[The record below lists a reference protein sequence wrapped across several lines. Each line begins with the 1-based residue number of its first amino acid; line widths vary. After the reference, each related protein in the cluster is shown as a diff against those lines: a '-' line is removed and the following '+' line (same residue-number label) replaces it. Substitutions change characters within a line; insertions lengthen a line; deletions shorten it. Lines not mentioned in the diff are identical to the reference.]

1 MFIAAVQRA
10 HMLYVAIIGGLFL
23 TWFVLVLLF
32 TPALNYRLRVRV
44 PVSSPDFLHLLE
56 STCQAAT
63 HAGNRAEVF
72 TDGPSFYPAM
82 IEAIRGARTSVNLEC
97 YIFNAGEVGDEFVRA
112 LADRARAG
120 VIVTIVADAI
130 GSSGM
135 STAEINTLTDA
146 GCRVEWYQPVTWYR
160 LARLNNRTHREILV
174 VDGCIAFVG
183 GAGIADWWMTAS
195 GPDAPPWRD
204 MMVRLEGPVVAALQ
218 GVFVENWL
226 ECCGEILSGPE
237 YFPDVPHD
245 GPTTAIV
252 VRSSPSDRA
261 TVSRVAFQVLIE
273 GAEHEVRIATPY
285 FLPDRTLR
293 AALAETSKRGVE
305 ITVIVPG
312 PRTDQRWVRIASRR
326 MYGELLAAGV
336 RILEYERAM
345 THVKTLLVDDLWAIV
360 GTTNVDN
367 RSFEHNDEVNVA
379 LLDPAINRRLLQ
391 DFERDVASS
400 REVTLDTWK
409 RRPLWERMIGPVVWI
424 LERQQ

>member
-1 MFIAAVQRA
+1 
-10 HMLYVAIIGGLFL
+10 MLYVTVIGALFL
-23 TWFVLVLLF
+23 AWFVLVLLF
-32 TPALNYRLRVRV
+32 SPALNFRVRTRV
-44 PVSSPDFLHLLE
+44 PVSSPDFLHLIE
-56 STCQAAT
+56 SACQAAT
-63 HAGNRAEVF
+63 HGANRAEVF
-72 TDGPSFYPAM
+72 TNGSCFYPAM
-82 IEAIRGARTSVNLEC
+82 LAAIRGAQKSVNLEC

-112 LADRARAG
+112 LAARARAG
-120 VIVTIVADAI
+120 VTVTIVADAI

-135 STAEINTLTDA
+135 SAAEINTLADA
-146 GCRVEWYQPVTWYR
+146 GCRLEWYQPFTWYR

-183 GAGIADWWMTAS
+183 GAGIADWWMKAT
-195 GPDAPPWRD
+195 GPHHPAWRD
-204 MMVRLEGPVVAALQ
+204 TMVRLEGPVVAAVQ

-237 YFPDVPHD
+237 FFPAVPGH
-245 GPTTAIV
+245 GTTTAIV
-252 VRSSPSDRA
+252 VKSSPSDRA
-261 TVSRVAFQVLIE
+261 TVSRIAFQVLIE
-273 GAEHEVRIATPY
+273 GAEKEVRIATPY

-293 AALAETSKRGVE
+293 AALAGTAKRGVR

-312 PRTDQRWVRIASRR
+312 PHTDQRWVRIASRR

-336 RILEYERAM
+336 RILEYQPSM
-345 THVKTLLVDDLWAIV
+345 THVKMLLVDDHWAIV

-379 LLDPAINRRLLQ
+379 LLDERTNKRLLK
-391 DFERDVASS
+391 DFEHDIQSS
-400 REVTLDTWK
+400 REITLETWK

>member
-1 MFIAAVQRA
+1 
-10 HMLYVAIIGGLFL
+10 MLYVTVIGALFL

-32 TPALNYRLRVRV
+32 TPALDYRMRVRV

-56 STCQAAT
+56 STCLAAT
-63 HAGNRAEVF
+63 HGGNRAEVF
-72 TDGPSFYPAM
+72 TNGPCFYPAM
-82 IEAIRGARTSVNLEC
+82 IAAIRSAKKSVNLEC
-97 YIFNAGEVGDEFVRA
+97 YIFNAGEVADEFVRA
-112 LADRARAG
+112 LAERGKAG
-120 VIVTIVADAI
+120 VVVTIVADAI
-130 GSSGM
+130 GSSRM
-135 STAEINTLTDA
+135 SRAEINTLTDA

-195 GPDAPPWRD
+195 GPDRPAWRD
-204 MMVRLEGPVVAALQ
+204 TMVRLEGPVVAALQ

-237 YFPDVPHD
+237 YFPDVPRD
-245 GPTTAIV
+245 GDTTAIV

-273 GAEHEVRIATPY
+273 GAEQEVRIATPY

-293 AALAETSKRGVE
+293 AALVETCKRGVQ
-305 ITVIVPG
+305 ITVVVPG
-312 PRTDQRWVRIASRR
+312 PHTDQRWVRIASRR
-326 MYGELLAAGV
+326 LYGELLTAGV
-336 RILEYERAM
+336 RILEYQPAM
-345 THVKTLLVDDLWAIV
+345 THVKALLVDDHWAII

-379 LLDPAINRRLLQ
+379 LLDRAINKRLLK

-400 REVTLDTWK
+400 REVTLEAWK
-409 RRPLWERMIGPVVWI
+409 HRPLWERIIGPVVWI

>member
-1 MFIAAVQRA
+1 
-10 HMLYVAIIGGLFL
+10 MLYVAVIGALFL

-32 TPALNYRLRVRV
+32 TPALNYRLRSRV

-63 HAGNRAEVF
+63 HGGNRAEVF
-72 TDGPSFYPAM
+72 TNGTCFYPAM
-82 IEAIRGARTSVNLEC
+82 LDAIRKAERSVNLEC
-97 YIFNAGEVGDEFVRA
+97 YIFNSGEVGDYFVRA

-120 VIVTIVADAI
+120 VVVTVVADAI

-135 STAEINTLTDA
+135 STAEINTLADA
-146 GCRVEWYQPVTWYR
+146 GCRLEWYQPVTWYR

-183 GAGIADWWMTAS
+183 GAGIADWWMKST
-195 GPDAPPWRD
+195 GPHHPAWRD
-204 MMVRLEGPVVAALQ
+204 TMVRLEGPIVAALQ

-237 YFPDVPHD
+237 FFPEVPRAGD
-245 GPTTAIV
+245 TTAIV
-252 VRSSPSDRA
+252 VKSSPSDRA

-273 GAEHEVRIATPY
+273 GAEKEVRIGTPY

-293 AALAETSKRGVE
+293 RALAETAKRGVR
-305 ITVIVPG
+305 ITIVVPG

-326 MYGELLAAGV
+326 MYGEMLAAGV
-336 RILEYERAM
+336 RILEYEPSM
-345 THVKTLLVDDLWAIV
+345 THVKTLLVDDHWAIV

-379 LLDPAINRRLLQ
+379 LLDRAINKRLLK
-391 DFERDVASS
+391 DFERDVGSS
-400 REVTLDTWK
+400 REITLEGWK
-409 RRPLWERMIGPVVWI
+409 RRPFWERMIGPVVWI

>member
-1 MFIAAVQRA
+1 
-10 HMLYVAIIGGLFL
+10 MLYVAVIGALFL

-32 TPALNYRLRVRV
+32 TPALNYRLRSRV

-63 HAGNRAEVF
+63 HGGNRAEVF
-72 TDGPSFYPAM
+72 TNGTCFYPAM
-82 IEAIRGARTSVNLEC
+82 LDAIRKAERSVNLEC
-97 YIFNAGEVGDEFVRA
+97 YIFNSGEVGDYFVRA

-120 VIVTIVADAI
+120 VVVTVVADAI

-135 STAEINTLTDA
+135 STAEINTLADA
-146 GCRVEWYQPVTWYR
+146 GCRLEWYQPVTWYR

-183 GAGIADWWMTAS
+183 GAGIADWWMKST
-195 GPDAPPWRD
+195 GPHHPAWRD
-204 MMVRLEGPVVAALQ
+204 TMVRLEGPIVAALQ

-237 YFPDVPHD
+237 FFPEVPRAGD
-245 GPTTAIV
+245 TTAIV
-252 VRSSPSDRA
+252 VKSSPSDRA

-273 GAEHEVRIATPY
+273 GAEKEVRIETPY

-293 AALAETSKRGVE
+293 RALAATAKRGVR
-305 ITVIVPG
+305 ITIIVPG

-336 RILEYERAM
+336 RILEYEPSM
-345 THVKTLLVDDLWAIV
+345 THVKTLLVDDHWAIV

-379 LLDPAINRRLLQ
+379 LLDQATNKRLLK
-391 DFERDVASS
+391 DFERDVESS
-400 REVTLDTWK
+400 REITLEGWK
-409 RRPLWERMIGPVVWI
+409 RRPFWERMIGPVVWI

>member
-1 MFIAAVQRA
+1 MLSVTVVGAV
-10 HMLYVAIIGGLFL
+10 FL

-44 PVSSPDFLHLLE
+44 PVSAPDFLHLLE

-63 HAGNRAEVF
+63 HSGNRAEVF
-72 TDGPSFYPAM
+72 TDGPCFYPAM
-82 IEAIRGARTSVNLEC
+82 IAAIRGARKSVNLEC

-112 LADRARAG
+112 LAERARAG

-135 STAEINTLTDA
+135 SRAEIKTLTDA
-146 GCRVEWYQPVTWYR
+146 GCRLEWYQPVTWYR

-174 VDGCIAFVG
+174 IDGTVAFVG
-183 GAGIADWWMTAS
+183 GAGIADWWMKAS
-195 GPDAPPWRD
+195 GTDRPAWRD
-204 MMVRLEGPVVAALQ
+204 TMVRLEGPVAAALQ

-226 ECCGEILSGPE
+226 EACGEILSGPE

-245 GPTTAIV
+245 GNTTAIV

-273 GAEHEVRIATPY
+273 GAEHDVRIATPY

-293 AALAETSKRGVE
+293 AALAGTSKRGVR
-305 ITVIVPG
+305 ITIVVPG

-336 RILEYERAM
+336 RILEYEPAM
-345 THVKTLLVDDLWAIV
+345 THVKTLLVDNHWAIV

-379 LLDPAINRRLLQ
+379 LLDPAINERLLN
-391 DFERDVASS
+391 DFERDVQSS
-400 REVTLDTWK
+400 REVTLEAWK
-409 RRPLWERMIGPVVWI
+409 RRPRWERMIGPIVWI